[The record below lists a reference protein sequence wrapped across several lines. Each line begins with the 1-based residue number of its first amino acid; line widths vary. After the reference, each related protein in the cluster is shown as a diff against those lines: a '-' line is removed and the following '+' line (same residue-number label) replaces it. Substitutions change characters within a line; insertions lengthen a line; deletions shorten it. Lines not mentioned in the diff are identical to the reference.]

1 MPDPA
6 LVHALLALVSGAV
19 IGLSLGLVGGGGSIL
34 AVPLLLYLVGVAS
47 PHVAIGTG
55 ALAVAANA
63 AVSLAMH
70 ARART
75 VKWPCALVFAGSGV
89 AGAALG
95 AQLGKA
101 VGGELLLA
109 LFGLVMILVGAA
121 MFLRR
126 GEGGDPD
133 VHLDRASAS
142 RLLPP
147 LASTGFLVGG
157 LSGFFGIGGGFLIVP
172 GLVTATA
179 MPLLNAIGSSLVS
192 VTVFGLTT
200 ATSYAASGLVDWPT
214 AGFMVLGGFGGSF
227 AGLRLAHRLS
237 GSRQALSV
245 LFAAIVISTG
255 LYIVWTGT
263 GALAALF

>member
-1 MPDPA
+1 MLDPI
-6 LVHALLALVSGAV
+6 LVHALLALASGAL
-19 IGLSLGLVGGGGSIL
+19 IGLSLGLIGGGGSIL
-34 AVPLLLYLVGVAS
+34 AVPLLLYAVGVGS

-63 AVSLAMH
+63 AMSLAMH

-95 AQLGKA
+95 AQFGKA
-101 VGGELLLA
+101 VNGDILLA

-133 VHLDRASAS
+133 VHLDRSSAA

-147 LASTGFLVGG
+147 LASTGFMVGG

-200 ATSYAASGLVDWPT
+200 ATSYAFSGLVDWSV
-214 AGFMVLGGFGGSF
+214 AGLMVLGGLGGSF
-227 AGLRLAHRLS
+227 AGLRLARRLS
-237 GSRQALSV
+237 ASRQMLSV
-245 LFAAIVISTG
+245 VFAVIVISTG
-255 LYIVWTGT
+255 LYIVWTGMDAVT
-263 GALAALF
+263 AFL